1 MTNMTYVAALAVLML
16 GITLF
21 IAWQKVRRLQQ
32 VQAGAL
38 DAVEAGK
45 VERQRMQQEL
55 QRSLYRYNDKT
66 SEANELHR
74 RMKEF
79 EAQKAQLQ
87 SEFSQAQ
94 RDKDELRNAH
104 FRQVEILREQNQ
116 ALTAQLSEMD
126 KELTGLRV
134 EVQSFGQRKDF
145 AAEWENKKQ
154 QLTVE
159 LGRVQGLWN
168 AALEAQGKAEQRAAK
183 FVRKLEEAESKLEH
197 YKPEELAIA
206 NRRLSQAQ
214 QLYATMRGLKE
225 MAEERAQNW
234 ELALER
240 MVAFVA
246 DAKGLN
252 LARTMPFG
260 ERVGR
265 TLEALAAN
273 FHDDELLGQPQ
284 SMEGQRSAFRSPARD
299 QSRRDN
305 QAETSR
311 IEVPIIPAP
320 ESSMVKN
327 AE

>member
-1 MTNMTYVAALAVLML
+1 
-16 GITLF
+16 
-21 IAWQKVRRLQQ
+21 
-32 VQAGAL
+32 
-38 DAVEAGK
+38 
-45 VERQRMQQEL
+45 
-55 QRSLYRYNDKT
+55 
-66 SEANELHR
+66 
-74 RMKEF
+74 
-79 EAQKAQLQ
+79 
-87 SEFSQAQ
+87 
-94 RDKDELRNAH
+94 
-104 FRQVEILREQNQ
+104 VEILREQNQ